1 MHTHTEQNFRLA
13 LFSSNSLFRLY
24 RPNFYDVTN
33 TLNQTPLATGILF
46 LSQVEHTVLIS
57 PKFSQTKLSFFFPIL
72 PDFFF
77 FLQIIPHI
85 NYPTN

>member
-1 MHTHTEQNFRLA
+1 MHTHTQQNFRLA
-13 LFSSNSLFRLY
+13 PFSSNSLFRLC
-24 RPNFYDVTN
+24 RPNFSDVTN
-33 TLNQTPLATGILF
+33 TLNQTPPATGIIF
-46 LSQVEHTVLIS
+46 SQVEHAVLIS

-77 FLQIIPHI
+77 LQIIPHI